1 MSLVVDTRDVEA
13 DKVEAYS
20 TNVYCCDVEWFLQ
33 IPVDL
38 RLSTSYMLNQT
49 SDHHNT

>member
-1 MSLVVDTRDVEA
+1 MSLVVDIRDIEA

-20 TNVYCCDVEWFLQ
+20 TNEYCCDVEWFLE

-38 RLSTSYMLNQT
+38 RLSTY
-49 SDHHNT
+49 HIC

>member
-1 MSLVVDTRDVEA
+1 MSLVIDIRDVEA

-20 TNVYCCDVEWFLQ
+20 TNVYCCDVEGFLE

-38 RLSTSYMLNQT
+38 RWSISHMLN
-49 SDHHNT
+49 